1 MKPAILSTRARRDF
15 VEATNWIL
23 KDNPAAAKAL
33 RNAVRMATMNL
44 GEFPFSGQEHP
55 ELSPPPV
62 RFLMLSGFSYVIVYD
77 AQQKPPLVLRIL
89 HGARDLPELL
99 EGLSS

>member
-15 VEATNWIL
+15 VEAINWIS
-23 KDNPAAAKAL
+23 KDNPTAAKAL
-33 RNAVRMATMNL
+33 RDAVRMATINL
-44 GEFPFSGQEHP
+44 GEFPLSGQERP
-55 ELSPPPV
+55 ELSPPPA

-77 AQQKPPLVLRIL
+77 AQQKPPVVLRIL